1 MPFLTLISSILTWLV
16 YLIECSDGTY
26 YAGITNRLEHRLEAH
41 NSGQGARYTR
51 ARRPV
56 ILLAT
61 QEHPDRSEASKA
73 EMKLKQLP
81 RSEKLAFFK
90 STVISLK
97 TKTTPEGGSF
107 WIYLMLESVFQTL
120 ERINFS

>member
-1 MPFLTLISSILTWLV
+1 LKPFLTLNHPILTWLV
-16 YLIECSDGTY
+16 YLLECADGTY

-51 ARRPV
+51 SRRPV

-73 EMKLKQLP
+73 EVKLKRLS
-81 RSEKLAFFK
+81 RSEKLGFFK
-90 STVISLK
+90 
-97 TKTTPEGGSF
+97 
-107 WIYLMLESVFQTL
+107 
-120 ERINFS
+120 

>member
-1 MPFLTLISSILTWLV
+1 MTWLV
-16 YLIECSDGTY
+16 YLLECADGIY
-26 YAGITNRLEHRLEAH
+26 YAGIMNRLEHRLTAH

-61 QEHPDRSEASKA
+61 QEHPDRSGASKA
-73 EMKLKQLP
+73 EEKLKQLP

-90 STVISLK
+90 MK
-97 TKTTPEGGSF
+97 
-107 WIYLMLESVFQTL
+107 
-120 ERINFS
+120 